1 MKEMMISAFERYFSA
16 LNRLDRSAYLAAFT
30 ADAVVMDPYGG
41 RPFEGH
47 DGLNKFLNGME
58 RTWGSFQ
65 MLPQEYF
72 ISGDRAAV
80 KWQTEASAKSGKS
93 ASFAGINVF
102 TINEEG
108 LISRLEG
115 YWDAAAMMAQ
125 IS

>member
-16 LNRLDRSAYLAAFT
+16 LNQLDRRAYLEAF
-30 ADAVVMDPYGG
+30 AEDVVVMDPYGG
-41 RPFEGH
+41 RAFEGH
-47 DGLNKFLNGME
+47 EGLNKFFNGLE
-58 RTWGSFQ
+58 RTWESFQ
-65 MLPQEYF
+65 MVPQEYY

-93 ASFAGINVF
+93 ARFAGINIF